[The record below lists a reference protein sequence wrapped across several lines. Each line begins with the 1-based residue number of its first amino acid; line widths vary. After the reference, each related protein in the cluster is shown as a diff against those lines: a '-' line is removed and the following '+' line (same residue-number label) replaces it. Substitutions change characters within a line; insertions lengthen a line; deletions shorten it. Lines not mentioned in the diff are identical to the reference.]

1 VIIIY
6 TDKEIKSI
14 FAEFKATEQGVIE
27 GYAAYFDNVDSYQDV
42 IVKGAFADATNK
54 SSEVKL
60 MWNHNWDTV
69 PIGTVTMLLEDE
81 KGLSFRAE
89 LNNTAL
95 AKDVKEGIKSGAVT
109 KMSIGYTTEDS
120 ETVEK
125 EGKTLRMI
133 KKIKLFEISPVN
145 FPANDMATIQSYKS
159 DFHNEILE
167 ELKVLKMEVES
178 VKALVTVD
186 SNESDDIEVITKLN
200 GLIKKV
206 GGK

>member
-1 VIIIY
+1 MIIIY

-60 MWNHNWDTV
+60 MWNHNWNTV

>member
-1 VIIIY
+1 MIIIY

>member
-1 VIIIY
+1 MIIIY

-60 MWNHNWDTV
+60 MWNHNWNTV

-109 KMSIGYTTEDS
+109 KMSIGFTTEDS

>member
-60 MWNHNWDTV
+60 MWNHNWNTV